1 VLLQLLFKRSGKK
14 HYRIL
19 ASTQGT
25 KSQLEMVLLNSQA
38 RAGERPEIVAC
49 VFFSQKM
56 DLIELE
62 AHELI
67 EATFE

>member
-1 VLLQLLFKRSGKK
+1 
-14 HYRIL
+14 
-19 ASTQGT
+19 
-25 KSQLEMVLLNSQA
+25 MVLLNSQA